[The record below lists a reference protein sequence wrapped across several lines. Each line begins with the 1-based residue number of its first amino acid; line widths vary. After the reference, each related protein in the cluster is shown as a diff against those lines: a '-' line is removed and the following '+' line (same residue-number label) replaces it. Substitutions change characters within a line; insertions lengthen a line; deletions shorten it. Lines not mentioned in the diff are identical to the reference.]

1 MRHSLLHVNDKSDI
15 MSMLSKEA
23 KKETNKKEIK
33 VDIPFEEWSNGEST
47 DIYITKS
54 RIVNDE
60 FYKLLCNGNVYN
72 NGIKSNEREGIIKFT
87 YKNKNKIIYNPDYYI
102 VNKNY

>member
-23 KKETNKKEIK
+23 KKETKKKEMK
-33 VDIPFEEWSNGEST
+33 VDIRFEEWSKGENN

-72 NGIKSNEREGIIKFT
+72 NGITLCWKCHYKRHKDSNFWKRRLTK
-87 YKNKNKIIYNPDYYI
+87 
-102 VNKNY
+102 